1 MTRPTITVIG
11 ASPDRSKFGNKCV
24 RAYVSQGW
32 EVYPVHPTA
41 QTIEGVP
48 VVHRVADLT
57 DSALFRVS
65 LYLPETPALAV
76 LEELAGRPIG
86 ELWLNP
92 GADSPAVV
100 ARAIELGLNAVRGC
114 SIVAVGVSPHDL
126 D

>member
-24 RAYVSQGW
+24 RAHLAQGW
-32 EVYPVHPTA
+32 HVYPVHPKA
-41 QTIEGVP
+41 SSIEGVP
-48 VVHRVADLT
+48 VVHRISDLP

-65 LYLPETPALAV
+65 LYLPEAPALAV
-76 LEELAGRPIG
+76 LDELAGRPVG

-92 GADSPAVV
+92 GADAPAGV
-100 ARAIELGLNAVRGC
+100 ARATELGLNAVRGC
-114 SIVAVGVSPHDL
+114 SIIAVGISPHDL